1 MKNCMGKPIFGR
13 PKSIFT
19 SPEMNPPVSLII
31 AFYRKTKE
39 LGLILE
45 SLKHQTFKDFE
56 LIIADDGSDE
66 TAVNELKI
74 LISHYPGLAIRH
86 VWHEKEGWRKNEI
99 LNKAVM
105 ATQGE
110 YVVFIDGDCIL
121 HPNFISEHY
130 KYRKQGLV
138 LGGRRVML
146 SDRLTKRIT
155 PGFLAKKSFPLRMVF
170 LSFYDSLR
178 KEGTDHA
185 ENALYL
191 GKSFLR
197 RLFNKKARN
206 IQGCNFSLYKS
217 DLISINGFDERFRGP
232 GGGEDDDIHYRGQN
246 FGLQFATLK
255 FLAVQYHL
263 YHRVLDRPQVNT
275 DLMNENR
282 RNKVG
287 YTPFGIEKMKI

>member
-1 MKNCMGKPIFGR
+1 
-13 PKSIFT
+13 
-19 SPEMNPPVSLII
+19 MNPSISLII
-31 AFYRKTKE
+31 AFYRKTRE
-39 LGLILE
+39 LGLIFE

-56 LIIADDGSDE
+56 VIIADDGSDE
-66 TAVNELKI
+66 SAVSVLQK
-74 LISHYPGLAIRH
+74 LISQYSGLAIRH

-105 ATQGE
+105 AAQGE
-110 YVVFIDGDCIL
+110 YIVFIDGDCIL
-121 HPNFISEHY
+121 HPGFIAEHY
-130 KYRKQGLV
+130 KYRKPGLV

-146 SDRLTKRIT
+146 SDRLTKRIS
-155 PGFLAKKSFPLRMVF
+155 PEFLAEKSFPLRMIF
-170 LSFYDSLR
+170 LSFFDSLR

-191 GKSFLR
+191 GKSVLR

-206 IQGCNFSLYKS
+206 IQGCNFSLFKS
-217 DLISINGFDERFRGP
+217 DLLGINGFDERFRGP
-232 GGGEDDDIHYRGQN
+232 GGGEDDDVHYRGQN
-246 FGLQFATLK
+246 SGLRFATLK

-287 YTPFGIEKMKI
+287 YTPYGIEKMKI